1 MCKWTPERLQRLIS
15 FSTATGISTRTITI
29 VCHLLLLRNASIR
42 HIFIRENCNYTP
54 ANGICHDRH
63 SMNLTITMML
73 FPNPYDV
80 INNFRSGEGAPVPR
94 RKFKFRKLS
103 LPTSYILMYC
113 SSIPF
118 WELLSFLS
126 LSSPLLSSP
135 PHAPPLPTLLHYM
148 YIYSV
153 SCCACVIPTDIKW
166 ITVGSYIHIQWY
178 ILYFKLLN
186 RYHILL

>member
-15 FSTATGISTRTITI
+15 FSTATGISPRKTITI
-29 VCHLLLLRNASIR
+29 VCHFLPLRNASIR
-42 HIFIRENCNYTP
+42 HILIRENCNYTP
-54 ANGICHDRH
+54 ANGIYHDRR

-126 LSSPLLSSP
+126 LSSP
-135 PHAPPLPTLLHYM
+135 PLPTPFPFPLCYTM